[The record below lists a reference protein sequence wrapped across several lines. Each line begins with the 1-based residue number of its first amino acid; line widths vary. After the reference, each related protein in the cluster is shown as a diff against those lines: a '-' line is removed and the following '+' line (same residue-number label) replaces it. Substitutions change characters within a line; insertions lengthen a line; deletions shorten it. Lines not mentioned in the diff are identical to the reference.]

1 MAIMRTNRLASKTTT
16 PPRKLASAAQLE
28 AQDATYTR
36 YQQDSSAHVEKMKR
50 YNELTKN
57 SSGGRDYRPFFGSES
72 NTRRLSNAE
81 AVEFNASKKKSQS
94 EYLHNPGDLYIE
106 EKNINVPKGAYKGVS
121 GPGGKEYVG
130 NTKAWMSDYVKP
142 TAPKKSTPADWS
154 TVQLDKMPTKKAEI
168 TTNKGKLRTN
178 PAPAEKADF
187 EYPSRNVSKM
197 GTKAAKT
204 GGGNR
209 GLVRAKGDGDLGAAR
224 AGVIKTNKPVGYNRE
239 KSQFEAFAAVGGDQT
254 KAMFKNEMKQS
265 KQLGARYRA
274 EGNAEGT
281 EMMRQEA
288 KQYKKAAQFAGKLAK
303 GNNKFF
309 ERDMVSSFRDSKQNA
324 ANRNTIEA
332 KITAAGKSANRNT
345 LY

>member
-16 PPRKLASAAQLE
+16 PPRRVVPASELE
-28 AQDATYTR
+28 AQDAAFKSANQNYEAQMNTYKNADKSAKSYSQFKGGPVDVSKAGLAQYNRSRSSDMPEVTR
-36 YQQDSSAHVEKMKR
+36 IE
-50 YNELTKN
+50 
-57 SSGGRDYRPFFGSES
+57 RPRASGSEADF
-72 NTRRLSNAE
+72 LSRVN
-81 AVEFNASKKKSQS
+81 SKGGFIG
-94 EYLHNPGDLYIE
+94 H
-106 EKNINVPKGAYKGVS
+106 VTYKE
-121 GPGGKEYVG
+121 P
-130 NTKAWMSDYVKP
+130 TKP
-142 TAPKKSTPADWS
+142 TEKKADWS
-154 TVQLDKMPTKKAEI
+154 TVQLDKMPTKKAVV
-168 TTNKGKLRTN
+168 TPSAKLRTN
-178 PAPAEKADF
+178 PAQAEKADF
-187 EYPSRNVSKM
+187 NYPSRNVSKM

-204 GGGNR
+204 GGGKS
-209 GLVRAKGDGDLGAAR
+209 GLVRAKGQGDLGAAR
-224 AGVIKTNKPVGYNRE
+224 AGVIKTKSPAGYNRE
-239 KSQFEAFAAVGGDQT
+239 KSQFEAFAAAGGDQT

-265 KQLGARYRA
+265 KQVGARYRA

>member
-16 PPRKLASAAQLE
+16 PPRRLVPAAELE
-28 AQDATYTR
+28 AQDAAFKSANQNYEAQMDFYKNADKSAKSYSQFKGGPVDVSKSGLAQYNKSRPYGTPEVTR
-36 YQQDSSAHVEKMKR
+36 IE
-50 YNELTKN
+50 
-57 SSGGRDYRPFFGSES
+57 RPRAGGSEADFLKKA
-72 NTRRLSNAE
+72 LS
-81 AVEFNASKKKSQS
+81 SDSQFVG
-94 EYLHNPGDLYIE
+94 HIT
-106 EKNINVPKGAYKGVS
+106 YKE
-121 GPGGKEYVG
+121 P
-130 NTKAWMSDYVKP
+130 TKP
-142 TAPKKSTPADWS
+142 TAKPADWS
-154 TVQLDKMPTKKAEI
+154 TVQMDKMPTKKAVI
-168 TTNKGKLRTN
+168 TPSAKLKTKR

-204 GGGNR
+204 GGGKS
-209 GLVRAKGDGDLGAAR
+209 GLVRAKGQGELGAAK
-224 AGVIKTNKPVGYNRE
+224 AGVIKTKSPVGYERE
-239 KSQFEAFAAVGGDQT
+239 RKQFEAYAGAGGDQT